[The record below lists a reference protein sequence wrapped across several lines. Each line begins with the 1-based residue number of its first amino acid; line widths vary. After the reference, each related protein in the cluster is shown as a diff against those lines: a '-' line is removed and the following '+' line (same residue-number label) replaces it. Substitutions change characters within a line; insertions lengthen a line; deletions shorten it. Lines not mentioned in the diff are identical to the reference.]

1 MINVHREASRPI
13 LPTYNLSVYRN
24 DDTEVVYV
32 PIYNLLNAG
41 VPRSVFEDKEH
52 KGFGQPK
59 VKHIITVNYFGQHID
74 CVTVE
79 KFVELLSYSE
89 TPLGKAV
96 MSEMTLKGIRS
107 STRHLQNG
115 ELGKIE
121 VGEKDINVY
130 KDSRGVPYLDIS
142 ALGATESNLIELRK
156 DGEFWRNELLKLEY
170 IDLPKEPEFGWHPL
184 TESIKHP
191 DNEEELM
198 NMYGAASIACFGL
211 FESNSKEAKK
221 LLKQALSHAHR
232 EDEYYYFLY
241 CIKSGVEL
249 GEVTVAQGLMAE
261 YLQHEFERQV
271 K

>member
-1 MINVHREASRPI
+1 MINVHRKATMPI
-13 LPTYNLSVYRN
+13 LSTYNLSVYCN
-24 DDTEVVYV
+24 DDTQVVYV

-41 VPRSVFEDKEH
+41 VPKSVFEDKEY
-52 KGFGQPK
+52 KGFGKPK
-59 VKHIITVNYFGQHID
+59 VKQIITVNYFGKQID

-79 KFVELLSYSE
+79 KFLELLTHSE

-96 MSEMTLKGIRS
+96 VSEMTLKGIKH
-107 STRHLQNG
+107 STKHLQNG
-115 ELGKIE
+115 ELGKIKL
-121 VGEKDINVY
+121 GEREIKVQ
-130 KDSRGVPYLDIS
+130 KDSKGVPYLDIS
-142 ALGATESNLIELRK
+142 ALGATEKDLIELRK
-156 DGEFWRNELLKLEY
+156 DGEFWHNEILKLEY

-191 DNEEELM
+191 DNEDELL

-221 LLKQALSHAHR
+221 LLKQALSHASR

-241 CIKSGVEL
+241 CIKSGVDK
-249 GEVTVAQGLMAE
+249 GEVTMAQSLMAE
-261 YLQHEFERQV
+261 YLQYQFEQQI